1 MFTRNLLLIL
11 GSLSIVLGLVVAYAS
26 LKQTAPEPVQ
36 TVTVVT
42 APKTQALV
50 AAHAIAMGTL
60 LQSSD
65 LIWKEVAPGE
75 LRPGNLRVARS
86 TMPNISAP
94 SHGAI
99 LPRARR

>member
-42 APKTQALV
+42 APKTQVLV

-60 LQSSD
+60 LQSSARG
-65 LIWKEVAPGE
+65 IW
-75 LRPGNLRVARS
+75 RVARS